1 MKIEITRNLYNLALS
16 RIEELLPKVSD
27 DTPLDSPLS
36 IELVLMS
43 DIVEEYE
50 KKHYPISKPA
60 FNEVIKL
67 RLEEENMK
75 KQDFARQIGV
85 SPNRVSEYLSGK
97 AEPSLRTARLIC
109 QTLNIKA
116 DIALGMAMN
125 L

>member
-1 MKIEITRNLYNLALS
+1 MKKEINENIYNMALA
-16 RIEELLPKVSD
+16 RIEELLPLVSD
-27 DTPLDSPLS
+27 ETSTNHPNSV
-36 IELVLMS
+36 ELCLMS

-50 KKHYPISKPA
+50 KIHFPISKPA

-75 KQDFARQIGV
+75 KQELAKSVGV
-85 SPNRVSEYLSGK
+85 SPSRISEYISGK
-97 AEPSLRTARLIC
+97 AEPTLKTARSIC

-116 DIALGMAMN
+116 EVALG